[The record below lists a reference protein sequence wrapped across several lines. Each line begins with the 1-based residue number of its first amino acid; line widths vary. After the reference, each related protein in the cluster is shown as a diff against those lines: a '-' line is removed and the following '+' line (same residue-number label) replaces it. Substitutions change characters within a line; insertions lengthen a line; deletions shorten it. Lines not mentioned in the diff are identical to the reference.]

1 MKSKDQRLLEEAYD
15 KVSTGQAQTKTAKF
29 ISTEKSGHLGNL
41 SVYEMN
47 PKLEQ
52 TSSEW
57 FGIAI
62 NSEDGKVSL
71 VDPDSE
77 FMDSVEIPAL
87 KGVDLTKATPE
98 MILSKLGYKV
108 LDQGGQQHLPFEQK

>member
-1 MKSKDQRLLEEAYD
+1 MKLKSTDDQLMAEAYD
-15 KVSTGQAQTKTAKF
+15 KVVNNQGQTKTAKF
-29 ISTEKSGHLGNL
+29 ISTQKSGHLGNL

-52 TSSEW
+52 TGSEW
-57 FGIAI
+57 FGIATGP
-62 NSEDGKVSL
+62 DGKISL

-87 KGVDLTKATPE
+87 QGVDLSKATPE

-108 LDQGGQQHLPFEQK
+108 MDQGGQEHLPLK